1 MTQANLMFRNSRYYT
16 QTSKTVV
23 LDITLCCLKN
33 VERIKQTAA
42 YIILHSKKATK
53 PNAKLAIDTLLYLP
67 IFKMF
72 RQNTNIVRN

>member
-42 YIILHSKKATK
+42 YIILHSKC
-53 PNAKLAIDTLLYLP
+53 NNRQVNILAIEKLNTDTVLP
-67 IFKMF
+67 FNL
-72 RQNTNIVRN
+72 QYV